1 MTMPAF
7 QKTYCINAPDIVAD
21 EFDGE
26 TVILNLANGH
36 YYALQGIGQ
45 RIWFFLLKDHSPESI
60 LASIA
65 SARPDMLTAATTF
78 MTRVIELNLVRPR
91 AAMVANGVGRIDEA
105 WRGDSP
111 AVDVYDDLAELIY
124 ADPVHDVDEQA
135 GWPKKRSAP

>member
-1 MTMPAF
+1 MLAL

-65 SARPDMLTAATTF
+65 AARPDMVTAATAF
-78 MTRVIELNLVRPR
+78 MTRVVELNLVSPH
-91 AAMVANGVGRIDEA
+91 AAGVVNGVSPIDEA

>member
-1 MTMPAF
+1 MLSL

-45 RIWFFLLKDHSPESI
+45 RIWFFLLKNHTPESI
-60 LASIA
+60 LASVA
-65 SARPDMLTAATTF
+65 SARPDMVEGATAF
-78 MTRVIELNLVRPR
+78 MTRLVELDVVRPH
-91 AAMVANGVGRIDEA
+91 AAAAANGADRIEEA
-105 WRGDSP
+105 WRGGSP